1 MLVLISLNASWR
13 EVLNGILDLQIR
25 DRIWNCGF
33 KTAAH
38 PFKRRTGLPIRDWR
52 RTMRASFFLSYLLP
66 SSSFLLPSRAQ
77 PLRKVSPFNCCIPWE
92 DHGERIARLRAWI
105 SSLPSRCAVFAAN
118 DISAR
123 DIAEAA
129 LGVRPPAGHR
139 RREESIPFDNRVEVA
154 VVNQCRPFAHAG
166 AKRQPS
172 HPLHLALFDE
182 FAVHHVVELP
192 LQQDEPQGRVPG
204 EGRDGG
210 IGRVFAELPD
220 ALLALGGEF

>member
-1 MLVLISLNASWR
+1 MCDNVAVTKAAFR
-13 EVLNGILDLQIR
+13 ELS
-25 DRIWNCGF
+25 
-33 KTAAH
+33 A
-38 PFKRRTGLPIRDWR
+38 GLPPCFAAVPSLSMPCWSQERVDAF
-52 RTMRASFFLSYLLP
+52 RALCANAGGQCHVFDG
-66 SSSFLLPSRAQ
+66 
-77 PLRKVSPFNCCIPWE
+77 IPWE

-118 DISAR
+118 DIPAR

-154 VVNQCRPFAHAG
+154 VVNQCQPFAHAG

-192 LQQDEPQGRVPG
+192 LQQDEPQGRILG